1 MIVEF
6 YRLEEL
12 DDRVFWEFDNWDM
25 RDKVETAHL
34 RSLPGSSNRL
44 RLFQINL
51 LDPDSILAAIHD
63 VSGVFHLASPFI
75 ITRVQDPQRELLD
88 PAVIETLNVLHA
100 AKESGVRRVVIT
112 LSISAIVPSP
122 GWPAN
127 RVKDKS
133 CWTDLDY
140 CRQKELWYP
149 ASKTMDE
156 KAAWEFANEN
166 RLDVVVV
173 NPGTVLGPIIPL
185 TINSSMTV
193 LVQLLKGH
201 ELSFTITV
209 TYPNTVL
216 ATLPLGNFYRS
227 PNMGESID
235 FCIHVATPVEKIAI
249 MRERILGYLENKKE
263 HWYPGPLVVLRDVD
277 DMNKLKISIWM
288 RHRINFQDM
297 GERFVRRELVVQ
309 EMIKVL
315 RELDIEY
322 RMATLD
328 VNIYQI
334 AINISMS
341 FPSGKVK
348 VEASRTNECPQFN
361 NYDPNP
367 LLHACGISIVTAFT
381 QVGGIVLQP
390 PQCPSRDTELAT
402 RSAFSD
408 CRGLSS
414 SHRLEAITRFPSS
427 PDSPRIAGTDLVPS
441 PLSCVH
447 DHSRL
452 SYLLLLQS
460 PSYVKVLPLGLANS
474 EEGIDEKGAVA
485 TTPFAEF
492 RPPFLSQRFPVALRA
507 AGQIEA

>member
-1 MIVEF
+1 MDF
-6 YRLEEL
+6 GSSFPYDGFLG
-12 DDRVFWEFDNWDM
+12 
-25 RDKVETAHL
+25 DKVETAHL

-209 TYPNTVL
+209 NL
-216 ATLPLGNFYRS
+216 RFR
-227 PNMGESID
+227 NM
-235 FCIHVATPVEKIAI
+235 FK
-249 MRERILGYLENKKE
+249 
-263 HWYPGPLVVLRDVD
+263 
-277 DMNKLKISIWM
+277 
-288 RHRINFQDM
+288 
-297 GERFVRRELVVQ
+297 
-309 EMIKVL
+309 
-315 RELDIEY
+315 
-322 RMATLD
+322 
-328 VNIYQI
+328 
-334 AINISMS
+334 
-341 FPSGKVK
+341 
-348 VEASRTNECPQFN
+348 
-361 NYDPNP
+361 
-367 LLHACGISIVTAFT
+367 
-381 QVGGIVLQP
+381 
-390 PQCPSRDTELAT
+390 
-402 RSAFSD
+402 
-408 CRGLSS
+408 
-414 SHRLEAITRFPSS
+414 
-427 PDSPRIAGTDLVPS
+427 DSL
-441 PLSCVH
+441 
-447 DHSRL
+447 
-452 SYLLLLQS
+452 
-460 PSYVKVLPLGLANS
+460 
-474 EEGIDEKGAVA
+474 
-485 TTPFAEF
+485 
-492 RPPFLSQRFPVALRA
+492 
-507 AGQIEA
+507 